1 MSQRIK
7 LEEAKLEDLP
17 EVQRLAEVT
26 WKACYPGIISEGQI
40 RYMLDRGYQL
50 DVLEKD
56 LEERNIRFVLARID
70 NEPVGFG
77 AHGIHSECDQIK
89 LHKLYVHPRKQRL
102 GIGHRIVEYIA
113 NQRREEAF
121 QTIILAV
128 NKGNSKAIAAYRKY
142 GFTHRESVVVDI
154 GHGYQMDDYIL
165 ELPL

>member
-1 MSQRIK
+1 MSQRIE
-7 LEEAKLEDLP
+7 LAEAKLEDLP
-17 EVQRLAEVT
+17 EIQRLAEVT
-26 WKACYPGIISEGQI
+26 WEACYPGIISAGQI

-50 DVLEKD
+50 DVLQKD
-56 LEERNIRFVLARID
+56 IEEQNIRFVLARID

-89 LHKLYVHPRKQRL
+89 LHKLYVHPRKQGL
-102 GIGHRIVEYIA
+102 GIGRRIVEYIA
-113 NQRREEAF
+113 NQRRGEAF
-121 QTIILAV
+121 QTIVLAV
-128 NKGNSKAIAAYRKY
+128 NKGNSNAIAAYRKY